1 MRRGIAIFL
10 TLIAISFFSACDKT
24 PDHVIESEKME
35 DLLIDIH
42 RAEVYMENDR
52 YIAGSKAAQDSI
64 KNSIFA
70 KHSITKADFDTSMVW
85 YGKNLDKFIEIYN
98 NVIIRLQSEDNR
110 LLALI
115 NEKSDMYT
123 GITRSGDT
131 VDIWNRNPHY
141 IFEGKLNNNLLSFLI
156 PYDDNFKD
164 DDFYKLKFKVLSPN
178 RGSYYPQVILATKDK
193 KNITKF
199 VKKEIRSTGW
209 DSLELQTKGSIK
221 KVSGSFYVPADP
233 VWKITHIDSISLE
246 RIHTKEK

>member
-52 YIAGSKAAQDSI
+52 YIAGSKDAQDSI

-141 IFEGKLNNNLLSFLI
+141 IFEGKLN
-156 PYDDNFKD
+156 KAQ
-164 DDFYKLKFKVLSPN
+164 
-178 RGSYYPQVILATKDK
+178 SYAEAVMPRRV
-193 KNITKF
+193 F
-199 VKKEIRSTGW
+199 
-209 DSLELQTKGSIK
+209 
-221 KVSGSFYVPADP
+221 
-233 VWKITHIDSISLE
+233 
-246 RIHTKEK
+246 